1 MLLPS
6 RAHPTRALSSWL
18 LGTGTGIPLTA
29 LGFSPIDPH
38 TGTEVPSLAVGKDGG
53 SEETESAVLDVPGL
67 SSIAPAHPKLSEKG
81 NRSSPS

>member
-29 LGFSPIDPH
+29 FGFSPIDPH
-38 TGTEVPSLAVGKDGG
+38 TGTEVLSLAVGKDGG
-53 SEETESAVLDVPGL
+53 PGEAESTLLNVPGL
-67 SSIAPAHPKLSEKG
+67 SGIALAHPKPSAKG
-81 NRSSPS
+81 NRSIPS